1 MISFRAITDAGQLTK
16 TFQTANEAARAIQQA
31 LGVAVDG
38 NLGSST
44 FAALRTRLAAATAD
58 KEGRVFGGFRRD
70 GLLRRIEAAWSARSI
85 NAQALEAMILV
96 AFGGEIPAQSTT
108 VYAVALSPSSLVIPV
123 GSVASTA
130 PVVGGDLP
138 AVAERERGWEGTKT
152 GGVSTGTGDGPGNTG
167 VDKGAG
173 STGGT
178 GGNGARRETYDA
190 LADCRAMGGTEAEC
204 RQGQDDDIIAA
215 PTILGMPRNV
225 FIGVAAGVGGLVL
238 ILGGVAVVAAV
249 RSGKR
254 RSGEMSARMPST
266 MAPAPGMYPPGLMP
280 SGWVHAG
287 QR

>member
-108 VYAVALSPSSLVIPV
+108 VYSVALAPSTIVIPV
-123 GSVASTA
+123 GRVASTD

-152 GGVSTGTGDGPGNTG
+152 GGTG
-167 VDKGAG
+167 GAG
-173 STGGT
+173 NTGGT
-178 GGNGARRETYDA
+178 GVDGARRETYDA

-204 RQGQDDDIIAA
+204 RQRHDDDDIIAA

-238 ILGGVAVVAAV
+238 ILGGVAIVAAA
-249 RSGKR
+249 RAGKR
-254 RSGEMSARMPST
+254 RGGEMSARMPST
-266 MAPAPGMYPPGLMP
+266 MAPAPGMYPPGMMP

-287 QR
+287 RR